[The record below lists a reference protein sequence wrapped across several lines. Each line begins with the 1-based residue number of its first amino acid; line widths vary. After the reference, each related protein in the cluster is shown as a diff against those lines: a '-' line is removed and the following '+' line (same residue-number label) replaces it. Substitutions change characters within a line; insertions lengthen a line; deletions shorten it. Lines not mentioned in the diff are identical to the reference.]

1 MMMTKKIFEL
11 GIPTTISFTLYR
23 YDYIDSLII
32 SRVLKECKN
41 HSTDVKGT
49 YKISIEGFKR
59 AVETSPRLQKEV
71 DRAKH
76 SVIPT
81 PTLKVN
87 SIFFLWHIMEALNN
101 LKWLIFKISEEKEY
115 SRILEVQDKEILTF
129 QYSITEGVF
138 NLTEILNREELDEFN
153 KEVISLGLMENK
165 YFDRVSYFWMRA
177 ANFFD
182 IISSFEK
189 RGSNISMK
197 IFQSVDPKI
206 DEDDPNLLIVTD
218 YTSY

>member
-1 MMMTKKIFEL
+1 MITKKIFEL
-11 GIPTTISFTLYR
+11 GIPTNISFTLYR

-41 HSTDVKGT
+41 ISACTKGT
-49 YKISIEGFKR
+49 YKIGVNDFKR
-59 AVETSPRLQKEV
+59 ALETSTRLKKEIEKV
-71 DRAKH
+71 KR
-76 SVIPT
+76 SVIPS
-81 PTLKVN
+81 PNLKPN
-87 SIFFLWHIMEALNN
+87 SLFFLWHIIDALNN
-101 LKWLIFKISEEKEY
+101 LKWLTFKISEEKEY

-129 QYSITEGVF
+129 HYNIVEGIF
-138 NLTEILNREELDEFN
+138 NLTEILDRGELDEFN
-153 KEVISLGLMENK
+153 KEVINLGLMENK

-177 ANFFD
+177 SSFFD

-189 RGSNISMK
+189 RGSNISPK